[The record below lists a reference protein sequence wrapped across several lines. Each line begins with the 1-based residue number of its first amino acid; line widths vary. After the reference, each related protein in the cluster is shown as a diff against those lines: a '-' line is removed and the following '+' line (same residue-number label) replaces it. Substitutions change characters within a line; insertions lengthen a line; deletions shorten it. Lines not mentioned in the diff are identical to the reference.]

1 MSGTLPSA
9 EEWAAR
15 CGLTRQGREWVGPCP
30 SCGGTDR
37 FHVTDREDTA
47 RWGCRGCID
56 NRQDGEKQAATRAVL
71 EAAFPNR
78 EGRRAEAASRRPAP
92 AAGSA
97 TGSAAAPG
105 RGEPADERRR
115 AYAARAWA
123 SAIPVPAEEGH
134 PARRWLWG
142 RGKPLPGA
150 ALWPPGEPLP
160 GGVRWLPEFPA
171 DGWPYGGRP
180 PRYGAVAVLLAP
192 PRDWFAARPG
202 LPDPA
207 AVQACFV
214 DPGGAPARAWG
225 RESPNKLTLGVA
237 AGAVSLIGLA
247 EAGGELLVCEGLADA
262 LALAARHPSSTVCT
276 ALGTAGLAP
285 GGPAAECAHGGGW
298 SSVRIFTDLDWPG
311 RKAGR
316 RLRAELLAEGVP
328 ATQAPPF
335 PDGHKDA
342 AAWAEAN
349 PLTVGRGEAHRPPAP
364 NPTTAPNRPSI
375 PPADRPLVLDG
386 MPRQNRD

>member
-15 CGLTRQGREWVGPCP
+15 CGLTRRGREWVGPCP

-37 FHVTDREDTA
+37 FHVTDREGTA

-78 EGRRAEAASRRPAP
+78 EGHRAEAASRRPAP

-142 RGKPLPGA
+142 RGKPLPGP

-202 LPDPA
+202 LPTA
-207 AVQACFV
+207 CAIQACLV
-214 DPGGAPARAWG
+214 DGGGAPASPWG
-225 RESPNKLTLGVA
+225 RESPN
-237 AGAVSLIGLA
+237 
-247 EAGGELLVCEGLADA
+247 EAHARRRSRGRLADR
-262 LALAARHPSSTVCT
+262 ARR
-276 ALGTAGLAP
+276 AGRGTPRLRRARRRARARGTPPELDRPRCAG
-285 GGPAAECAHGGGW
+285 HG
-298 SSVRIFTDLDWPG
+298 RART
-311 RKAGR
+311 RRAGR
-316 RLRAELLAEGVP
+316 RVRPRRRLVCRPHL
-328 ATQAPPF
+328 
-335 PDGHKDA
+335 
-342 AAWAEAN
+342 
-349 PLTVGRGEAHRPPAP
+349 HRP
-364 NPTTAPNRPSI
+364 
-375 PPADRPLVLDG
+375 
-386 MPRQNRD
+386 

>member
-1 MSGTLPSA
+1 MNDTLPSA

-15 CGLTRQGREWVGPCP
+15 CGLTRRGREWVGPCP

-37 FHVTDREDTA
+37 FHVTDREGAA

-56 NRQDGEKQAATRAVL
+56 GRQDGEKQAATRAVL

-78 EGRRAEAASRRPAP
+78 ERHRADPVPRRPGA
-92 AAGSA
+92 
-97 TGSAAAPG
+97 GSAAAPRRGG
-105 RGEPADERRR
+105 RRSGGRSTSPPGPTDERRR
-115 AYAARAWA
+115 AYAARAWGE
-123 SAIPVPAEEGH
+123 AIPVPAEEGH

-142 RGKPLPGA
+142 RGKPLPGP

-171 DGWPYGGRP
+171 DGWPYEGRP
-180 PRYGAVAVLLAP
+180 PRYGAVVALLAL
-192 PRDWFAARPG
+192 PRDWFAAQPG
-202 LPDPA
+202 LPA
-207 AVQACFV
+207 ACAIQACLI
-214 DPGGAPARAWG
+214 DDDGAPAG
-225 RESPNKLTLGVA
+225 RGGPAKLTLGIA

-247 EAGGELLVCEGLADA
+247 EPGGELLVCEGLADA
-262 LALAARHPSSTVCT
+262 LALAARHPASTILA

-285 GGPAAECAHGGGW
+285 GGPAAECAHGDW
-298 SSVRIFTDLDWPG
+298 SAVRIFTDQDWPG

-316 RLRAELLAEGVP
+316 RLRAELLAESVQ

-335 PDGHKDA
+335 PGGHKDA

-349 PLTVGRGEAHRPPAP
+349 PLTASRGEAPRPPG
-364 NPTTAPNRPSI
+364 RPASDHSGS

>member
-37 FHVTDREDTA
+37 FHVTDREGAA

-78 EGRRAEAASRRPAP
+78 EGHRADPVPRRPGA
-92 AAGSA
+92 
-97 TGSAAAPG
+97 GSAAAPR
-105 RGEPADERRR
+105 RGGPTDERRR

-142 RGKPLPGA
+142 RGKQLPGA

-171 DGWPYGGRP
+171 GGWPYGRRP
-180 PRYGAVAVLLAP
+180 PRYGAVVALLAP
-192 PRDWFAARPG
+192 PRDWLAARPG
-202 LPDPA
+202 LPTA
-207 AVQACFV
+207 CAIQACLV
-214 DPGGAPARAWG
+214 DGGGAPASPWG
-225 RESPNKLTLGVA
+225 RGGATKLTLGAA

-262 LALAARHPSSTVCT
+262 LALAARHPAATVLA

-285 GGPAAECAHGGGW
+285 GGPAAECARGGW
-298 SSVRIFTDLDWPG
+298 SAVRIFTDLDWPG

-316 RLRAELLAEGVP
+316 RLRAELRGVGVP
-328 ATQAPPF
+328 ASSAPPF
-335 PDGHKDA
+335 PDDHKDA
-342 AAWAEAN
+342 AAWAEDNTLA
-349 PLTVGRGEAHRPPAP
+349 VSEGEAPRPP
-364 NPTTAPNRPSI
+364 APNRPSI